1 MLDRRR
7 GVPQLKFISS
17 ATRLAEGAQIP
28 RWWHSPD
35 CVVCGFPEWF
45 CPPPADWPPNV
56 LQTDFPLWDDQ
67 ADTPLPPDVES
78 FLMAGQRPIVFT
90 PGSANRFGGRFFE
103 AAIDA
108 CRRLQTRG
116 ILLTQFAEQV
126 PPLASGDVVHFPFV
140 PFARLLPR
148 VAAVVHHGGIGSTA
162 QGLAAGIPQLLM
174 PLAHDQFDNAA
185 RIRRLGVGDWL
196 PPPRFTGP
204 AVAAKLHGL
213 LSSTDVAH
221 QCQAIASR
229 CSPHKGIERT
239 ALAIESW
246 STARTPT
253 PSTVLKGN
261 RSSPAP
267 PS

>member
-1 MLDRRR
+1 M
-7 GVPQLKFISS
+7 
-17 ATRLAEGAQIP
+17 
-28 RWWHSPD
+28 
-35 CVVCGFPEWF
+35 CGFPEWF
-45 CPPPADWPPNV
+45 CPPQADWPANV
-56 LQTDFPLWDDQ
+56 IQTDFPLWDEQ
-67 ADTPLPPDVES
+67 ADSPLPPDVES
-78 FLMAGQRPIVFT
+78 FLTAGQRPIVFT

-103 AAIDA
+103 AAVDA

-116 ILLTQFAEQV
+116 ILLTRYAEQV
-126 PPLASGDVVHFPFV
+126 PPLATGDVVHFPFV

-196 PPPRFTGP
+196 HSPHFTGP

-221 QCQAIASR
+221 QCQHIANR
-229 CSPHKGIERT
+229 CSSRNGIERT
-239 ALAIESW
+239 ALAIETW
-246 STARTPT
+246 STARTT
-253 PSTVLKGN
+253 APSTVLKGN

-267 PS
+267 LS